1 MGRLPSD
8 LQLFEAIHMEMA
20 MLTSPS
26 STFSLPFLCP
36 KSQLGHFVKC
46 FVFNMLLLNLFYS
59 TEKGLSGKSSFFLE
73 SYCLAHHL

>member
-8 LQLFEAIHMEMA
+8 LQLSEAIHMETA

-26 STFSLPFLCP
+26 STFSFPFLCP

-46 FVFNMLLLNLFYS
+46 FVFNMFLLNLFYS
-59 TEKGLSGKSSFFLE
+59 TEKGLSGKSSFFLG
-73 SYCLAHHL
+73 SYCLADHL